1 MMAGIRGKNTK
12 PEIVVRKML
21 FANGYRFRINKR
33 IGNVRPDIILPKWS
47 LCIFVH
53 GCFWHQHPDC
63 KLASRPK
70 TNTEFWDKKFAD
82 NTQRDMRNLEDL
94 TNLGW
99 EVEVIWECET
109 KDKIRLASR
118 LKSLFKKNR
127 IGRPISKIDN

>member
-82 NTQRDMRNLEDL
+82 NAQRDMRNLEDL

-118 LKSLFKKNR
+118 LKSLF
-127 IGRPISKIDN
+127 

>member
-1 MMAGIRGKNTK
+1 MMAGISGKNTK

-82 NTQRDMRNLEDL
+82 NAQRDMRNLEDL

-118 LKSLFKKNR
+118 LKSLF
-127 IGRPISKIDN
+127 

>member
-33 IGNVRPDIILPKWS
+33 IGNVRPDIILPKWG

-82 NTQRDMRNLEDL
+82 NTKRDMRNLENL

-99 EVEVIWECET
+99 KVEVLWECET
-109 KDKIRLASR
+109 KDKIGLASR
-118 LKSLFKKNR
+118 LKSLF
-127 IGRPISKIDN
+127 

>member
-1 MMAGIRGKNTK
+1 MAGISGKNTK

-21 FANGYRFRINKR
+21 FANGYRFRLNKK

-53 GCFWHQHPDC
+53 GCFWHQHPNC

-118 LKSLFKKNR
+118 LKSLFKKNW
-127 IGRPISKIDN
+127 IG

>member
-1 MMAGIRGKNTK
+1 MADIVSKEKRSRMMAGIRGKNTK

-63 KLASRPK
+63 KLALRPK

-82 NTQRDMRNLEDL
+82 NAQRDMRNLEDL

-118 LKSLFKKNR
+118 LKSLF
-127 IGRPISKIDN
+127 

>member
-12 PEIVVRKML
+12 PELVVRKML

-82 NTQRDMRNLEDL
+82 NAQRDMRNLEDL

-118 LKSLFKKNR
+118 LKSLF
-127 IGRPISKIDN
+127 

>member
-12 PEIVVRKML
+12 PELVVRKML
-21 FANGYRFRINKR
+21 FANGYRFRVNKR

-118 LKSLFKKNR
+118 LNSLFKKNW
-127 IGRPISKIDN
+127 IG

>member
-82 NTQRDMRNLEDL
+82 NTQRDMRNLENL

-99 EVEVIWECET
+99 KVEVIWECET

-118 LKSLFKKNR
+118 LKSLF
-127 IGRPISKIDN
+127 

>member
-33 IGNVRPDIILPKWS
+33 IGNLRPDIILPKWS

-70 TNTEFWDKKFAD
+70 TNTEFWNKKFAN

-94 TNLGW
+94 TNRGW
-99 EVEVIWECET
+99 RVEVIWECET

-118 LKSLFKKNR
+118 LKSLH
-127 IGRPISKIDN
+127 

>member
-21 FANGYRFRINKR
+21 FANGYRFRITKR

-82 NTQRDMRNLEDL
+82 NTQRDMRNLENL

-99 EVEVIWECET
+99 KVEVIWECET

-118 LKSLFKKNR
+118 LKSLF
-127 IGRPISKIDN
+127 

>member
-82 NTQRDMRNLEDL
+82 NAQRDMRNLEDL

-99 EVEVIWECET
+99 EVEVRWECET

-118 LKSLFKKNR
+118 LKSLF
-127 IGRPISKIDN
+127 

>member
-33 IGNVRPDIILPKWS
+33 IGNARPDIVLPRWH

-63 KLASRPK
+63 KHASKPK
-70 TNTEFWDKKFAD
+70 SNKDFWNKKFAV
-82 NTQRDMRNLEDL
+82 NHERDLRNIKYL

-99 EVEVIWECET
+99 KVEVVWECET
-109 KDKIRLASR
+109 KDRSNLASR
-118 LKSLFKKNR
+118 LKSLFM
-127 IGRPISKIDN
+127 